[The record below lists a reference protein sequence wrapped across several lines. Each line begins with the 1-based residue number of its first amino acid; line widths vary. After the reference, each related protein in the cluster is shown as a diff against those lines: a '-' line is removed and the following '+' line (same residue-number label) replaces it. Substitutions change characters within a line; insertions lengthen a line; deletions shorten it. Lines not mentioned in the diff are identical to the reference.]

1 MKTEIEIKKI
11 TITKLKELE
20 EDIGYV
26 EYYGISYGTHVPH
39 IIDVVDENGKSNYEL
54 GSLMNALADV
64 NRERAKLIEEI
75 MKRLPQ

>member
-1 MKTEIEIKKI
+1 MKTEIKIKKI
-11 TITKLKELE
+11 TTWELKELE
-20 EDIGYV
+20 DDIGYV
-26 EYYGISYGTHVPH
+26 EYYGISYGTRDIH
-39 IIDVVDENGKSNYEL
+39 IIDVVDENGESNYEL